1 MNKKYYTILILA
13 IQIAAG
19 FIYGY
24 VREENADR
32 IREPR
37 LVGDTEDYFHN
48 AGLPVFSLEFW
59 TDARPPITALLWKF
73 AGSDPEA
80 IFKLQLFFSIASW
93 IALAFAAAH
102 ALKTGWL
109 KPLIFIVTLAFSVSR
124 DVFMWDPFMGSESIS
139 LSFMALFLAAAV
151 WLFAGWATYKAALL
165 VILAFF
171 FAFTRDTNAYLLLMI
186 AGLISVVF
194 AFSIHRHKAWMVGG
208 AFLLIF
214 LASSQLSLLGLR
226 PYRAILMNT
235 SLRIFPSEIYTEY
248 FRQHGMPV
256 DDRLVRMARNMQ
268 PGETFAVNMA
278 LMFDQDQEEFRQW
291 ALGPGPREY
300 VRFLWFYK
308 AETFQN
314 VFLETPEE
322 SFYPDVYYYTATGY
336 RPIIANDRI
345 AEFLYPTRFG
355 LIFFFAVN
363 LIAAFVAAFA
373 WRDGRALWLIPVL
386 MILLSYPQAVLVWA
400 ADVNDV
406 ARHSIPHNVLMRL
419 GFWFLIFFVADF
431 LLTDLPARMPFLQ
444 RLRNPT
450 A

>member
-109 KPLIFIVTLAFSVSR
+109 KPLIFIVTLAFSLSR

-139 LSFMALFLAAAV
+139 LSFMALFLAAAI

-314 VFLETPEE
+314 VFLETDGLSPHHRE
-322 SFYPDVYYYTATGY
+322 
-336 RPIIANDRI
+336 RQDRGI
-345 AEFLYPTRFG
+345 FIPHARRVDLFLRRKSHRRICRRVRVEGWSRALADSRFDDS
-355 LIFFFAVN
+355 
-363 LIAAFVAAFA
+363 AFVSAGGA
-373 WRDGRALWLIPVL
+373 RVGGGCERRRA
-386 MILLSYPQAVLVWA
+386 
-400 ADVNDV
+400 
-406 ARHSIPHNVLMRL
+406 
-419 GFWFLIFFVADF
+419 
-431 LLTDLPARMPFLQ
+431 PFD
-444 RLRNPT
+444 PS
-450 A
+450 